1 MIQDSQVIQRLSRS
15 SQPSI
20 AAEEEPDIALHEVR
34 VLRLMGYIVLLQRA
48 RNFRAMRML
57 HLIGYTVFVALAF
70 VGSGALGASTA
81 VALNWWQGWPDLV
94 CIGIKD
100 CYELLF

>member
-20 AAEEEPDIALHEVR
+20 AVEEEPDIALHEVS

-48 RNFRAMRML
+48 RNFRAVRML
-57 HLIGYTVFVALAF
+57 RLIGYTVFVALAF
-70 VGSGALGASTA
+70 VGSAALGACTA
-81 VALNWWQGWPDLV
+81 VALNWLEGWPDLL
-94 CIGIKD
+94 CMSIQD
-100 CYELLF
+100 CYEHLF

>member
-1 MIQDSQVIQRLSRS
+1 M
-15 SQPSI
+15 
-20 AAEEEPDIALHEVR
+20 ALREVR

-48 RNFRAMRML
+48 RRFRAMRML
-57 HLIGYTVFVALAF
+57 RLIGYTVFVALAF

-81 VALNWWQGWPDLV
+81 VALNWWLGWPELLCTD
-94 CIGIKD
+94 IQG